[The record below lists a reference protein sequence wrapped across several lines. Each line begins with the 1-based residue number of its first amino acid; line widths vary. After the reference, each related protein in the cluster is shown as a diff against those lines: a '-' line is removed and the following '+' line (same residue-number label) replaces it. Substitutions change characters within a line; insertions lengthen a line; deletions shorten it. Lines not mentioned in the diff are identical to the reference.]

1 MAPTRTSINRFLTL
15 MRGTYCTGDHLDL
28 VDSAH
33 PIIAEVF
40 TNGNCGNLAL
50 ILADVFQG
58 GVFVDET
65 TVHACMGVKIDGII
79 TYWDISGEIHPSS
92 PKQVNEC
99 ELIDMG
105 YVDNYSFD
113 ERGTLV

>member
-1 MAPTRTSINRFLTL
+1 M
-15 MRGTYCTGDHLDL
+15 
-28 VDSAH
+28 
-33 PIIAEVF
+33 
-40 TNGNCGNLAL
+40 
-50 ILADVFQG
+50 
-58 GVFVDET
+58 FVDET
-65 TVHACMGVKIDGII
+65 AVHACMGVKIDGID
-79 TYWDISGEIHPSS
+79 TYWDITGEIHPSS